1 MSSVMQQMEAA
12 FQYAESQNDSAFCS
26 LIEMLEDGN
35 WRINYSAAVA
45 LENWQDPRFLPALT
59 RLLEREDREPLYE
72 LPEGCSAGGR
82 AGSVFIGQPSFP
94 SQYSAR
100 EIEAWRRRGRV
111 KHAVCFALAKFPSLP
126 GSLLRHLEK
135 YAVSHKEDHMV
146 RAAASR
152 VLGVCGDK
160 DSLETLAIA
169 SNDEEWCAKTEATK
183 ARAALE
189 RRLRKREL
197 LTTDDTD
204 KHG

>member
-1 MSSVMQQMEAA
+1 MNSLMHQMEAA
-12 FQYAESQNDSAFCS
+12 FHYAESQDDSAFSS
-26 LIEMLEDGN
+26 LMEMLEDGN
-35 WRINYSAAVA
+35 WRLNYSAAVA
-45 LENWQDPRFLPALT
+45 LENWPDPRFLPALT

-72 LPEGCSAGGR
+72 LPKGCAAGGH
-82 AGSVFIGQPSFP
+82 AGTVFIGQPVFP

-111 KHAVCFALAKFPSLP
+111 KHAVCFTLAKFPSLP

-135 YAVSHKEDHMV
+135 YAVTQKEDHMV

-152 VLGVCGDK
+152 VLGICGDK
-160 DSLETLAIA
+160 DSLETLDLA
-169 SNDEEWCAKTEATK
+169 SNDEEWCAKTEARK

-189 RRLRKREL
+189 RRLRKCEL
-197 LTTDDTD
+197 LTTDGTD